1 MRDNPEKS
9 DTGSENDSYLP
20 DFCEGVVLL
29 RLLLVLE
36 LIAIVFTLVS
46 YDGGRF
52 FLHIALISLIVI
64 WLGST
69 TAVML
74 CWLRRLNW
82 LGGHVQTTF
91 IAIGITLFMSLATT
105 WLSLSLE
112 DVIRLGPTVNDP
124 IFTMLR
130 ILTLALILIGLTLS

>member
-1 MRDNPEKS
+1 MRDNPDKS
-9 DTGSENDSYLP
+9 DTASEISSYLP
-20 DFCEGVVLL
+20 NFCEGEVLL

-46 YDGGRF
+46 YSDGRF
-52 FLHIALISLIVI
+52 FLHMALISLIVI

-82 LGGHVQTTF
+82 LGGHVQTT
-91 IAIGITLFMSLATT
+91 
-105 WLSLSLE
+105 E
-112 DVIRLGPTVNDP
+112 PQ
-124 IFTMLR
+124 
-130 ILTLALILIGLTLS
+130 